1 MLPSQNRGIL
11 ADRKGSFGGRV
22 NHLIPVQILKIYDM
36 GAKPPDIDGN
46 NPNTPSGEPEIGSGN
61 ISTSFEK
68 K

>member
-1 MLPSQNRGIL
+1 T
-11 ADRKGSFGGRV
+11 DE
-22 NHLIPVQILKIYDM
+22 ILKIYNM
-36 GAKPPDIDGN
+36 GEAAPNISGN